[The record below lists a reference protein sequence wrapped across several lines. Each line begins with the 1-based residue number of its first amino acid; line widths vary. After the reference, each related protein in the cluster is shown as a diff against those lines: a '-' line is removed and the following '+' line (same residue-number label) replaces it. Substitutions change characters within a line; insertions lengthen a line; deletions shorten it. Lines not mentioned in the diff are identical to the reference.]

1 MRWQR
6 YLRNLYR
13 NVKKGGSYQSAE
25 KLHETVKRE
34 GRFDISLGQ
43 VKKWLEGE
51 DTYTLNKEVRR
62 FKTNHIGITDLD
74 VVWEADLA
82 DLGKYASW
90 NGGYRFLLG
99 CIDSFSRKLW
109 VRPLKTKGGVEIVQ
123 ALKEIFAQDGRRPR
137 TIRTDRGSE
146 FTNRTVSRFLS
157 GEKIGQSFT
166 SNLSQAAYIER
177 CWKSLKK
184 RTVKYMQDK
193 RTWNYLPILQDLV
206 RGYNDTHHSALGMRP
221 NDVTSQNRMEVE
233 YIQLER
239 RNKRARRRG
248 RRAVSKQPTTAAEP
262 SGGILPER
270 PLKEPKFIFDAD
282 DYVRISLRPEKLS
295 SEYKQRWSTE
305 VFVVRSRR
313 MRNGI
318 PVYKVKDLDGEG
330 LIGSFYAQEL
340 QKVEEPRKDAYYDV
354 DRVLD
359 ERVVE
364 KGGKK
369 SKEYFVSFTGYHPKF
384 NQWLPESS
392 VKDLSGKNKSSKKK
406 KGSTS

>member
-1 MRWQR
+1 MMKWER

-34 GRFDISLGQ
+34 GRFNISLGR
-43 VKKWLEGE
+43 VKKFLEGE
-51 DTYTLNKEVRR
+51 ETYTLNKEVRR

-82 DLGKYASW
+82 DLGKYSSW
-90 NGGYRFLLG
+90 NDGYRFLLG

-109 VRPLKTKGGVEIVQ
+109 VRPLKSKGGLEIVR
-123 ALKEIFAQDGRRPR
+123 ALKDIFAQDGRKPR
-137 TIRTDRGSE
+137 TIRSDRGSE
-146 FTNRTVSRFLS
+146 FTNNLVSRFL
-157 GEKIGQSFT
+157 ETENIGQSFT

-193 RTWNYLPILQDLV
+193 RTWKYINILQDLV
-206 RGYNDTHHSALGMRP
+206 AGYNDTHHSSLGMRP
-221 NDVTSQNRMEVE
+221 NDVTSGNRLEVE

-239 RNKRARRRG
+239 RKKRAPKP
-248 RRAVSKQPTTAAEP
+248 RARSKIPQEA
-262 SGGILPER
+262 GILPLV
-270 PLKEPKFIFDAD
+270 PGKEPKFIFDAED
-282 DYVRISLRPEKLS
+282 HVRISLRPEKLS

-313 MRNGI
+313 IRNGI
-318 PVYKVKDLDGEG
+318 PVYKVKDLDGDG

-340 QKVEEPRKDAYYDV
+340 QKVAEPRKDAYYDV
-354 DRVLD
+354 DKVLK

-364 KGGKK
+364 KNGKK
-369 SKEYFVSFTGYHPKF
+369 QKEYFVSFTGYHNKF
-384 NQWLPESS
+384 NQWVSEAA
-392 VKDLSGKNKSSKKK
+392 VKNLGAKKRSSKN
-406 KGSTS
+406 S